1 MSVQPETKQTVKPVL
16 ETFYSDYGYVI
27 VNKNDLS
34 TEESLIQCEGK
45 NVKFY
50 GKIMVFYWLDQESE
64 FEG

>member
-1 MSVQPETKQTVKPVL
+1 MSVQPENKQTVKPVL

-50 GKIMVFYWLDQESE
+50 GKIMVIY
-64 FEG
+64 

>member
-1 MSVQPETKQTVKPVL
+1 MSAQTENKNGKPVL

-34 TEESLIQCEGK
+34 TEESLISCEGK

-50 GKIMVFYWLDQESE
+50 GKIIVIKK
-64 FEG
+64 

>member
-34 TEESLIQCEGK
+34 TEESLIQW
-45 NVKFY
+45 
-50 GKIMVFYWLDQESE
+50 IMVFY
-64 FEG
+64 